1 MRLKLPR
8 PWWRRSRLDDRLDSD
23 HETSAVQSTSDL
35 GALMRSRRE
44 AMGLSLRDLANETRI
59 TTPVIE
65 ALERG
70 WKDRLPERAYLA
82 SMLPQ
87 LERRLDLAPG
97 CLDPVLPPR
106 ATARQ
111 NSAGRLR
118 RFTPGSID
126 VFTTWQGTVVYVLV
140 IAVSLLALNRQQQDL
155 AQRNSLALEPVRADL
170 AQLTRRGASGG
181 SSSSASVSGQSVV
194 QGLRPLEQAAERR
207 PIEWLEGD
215 VPAQIGLLQITLS
228 EPRQLVVSSR
238 GGDRINLKGGAG
250 QLTLQL
256 LPPVQLSIQPPL
268 APTDQVLWNGDAQK
282 PEAVGKGAYRIE
294 ADSPEPAVP
303 RKPADPARVRPQTAP
318 RSP

>member
-8 PWWRRSRLDDRLDSD
+8 PWWRRSRLDERLDADPS
-23 HETSAVQSTSDL
+23 TVPVQSPSDL
-35 GALMRSRRE
+35 GVLMRSRRE

-87 LERRLDLAPG
+87 LERRLDLTPG

-106 ATARQ
+106 AAARQ
-111 NSAGRLR
+111 NSSVRLR

-126 VFTTWQGTVVYVLV
+126 VFTTWQGTVVYALV
-140 IAVSLLALNRQQQDL
+140 IVVSLLALNRQQQNL
-155 AQRNSLALEPVRADL
+155 AQQNSLSLEPVRADL
-170 AQLTRRGASGG
+170 AQLSRG
-181 SSSSASVSGQSVV
+181 SASRTDEPIVR
-194 QGLRPLEQAAERR
+194 GLRPLEQAANRR

-215 VPAQIGLLQITLS
+215 PPAQIGLLEIKLS
-228 EPRQLVVSSR
+228 TPRQLVVSSR
-238 GGDRINLKGGAG
+238 GGDRINLKGSAG

-256 LPPVQLSIQPPL
+256 LPPVQLTVDPPL
-268 APTDQVLWNGDAQK
+268 APTDQVLWNGDLQK
-282 PEAVGKGAYRIE
+282 PEAINKGSYRIE
-294 ADSPEPAVP
+294 AAP
-303 RKPADPARVRPQTAP
+303 RNPADPASVRPQTAP